1 MLCLIAAHLD
11 GKEIS
16 DYGDHLR
23 RTLLLSPTIFPII
36 FAALMGRCFRY
47 IGLFRAER
55 GISLGRLEQLIGC
68 QSLFTALERQI
79 VLRSSSIL
87 GLMMTL
93 VWLLS
98 PLGGQSALRLLS
110 QTDKSVHATDTFHFL
125 NPDAMRDSFLIGA
138 SAANSGRITYT
149 SMFLSALMS
158 SSQYQ
163 ASSMDLWGNV
173 KIPAWRSVVTG
184 ADNGDGWKNVDISN
198 GQNVTYASLIG
209 IPVASQ
215 VWSESTYTIK
225 TRQWDVTCDRV
236 EEKSREDAKFG
247 NLTST
252 WRMVYDNDCSGYP
265 CPFTFKSLD
274 NNQNYSVAECNL
286 SFEYVEANITCETPS
301 GCRTSSM
308 RKLELFSDY
317 YGPSN
322 DSFTRSNMITIEADL
337 LPNVD
342 NSGTAAAGA
351 RQATNAENWMA
362 NPWDFMALRYGN
374 VDLYELPPALLGE
387 RLTIIW
393 NTFWHSTYA
402 TSALGGNL
410 PKNLTA
416 LSDQQSQPNLQFLE
430 TKAQTVDK
438 TTIVYKTNWQWF
450 TALIISAAILQIA
463 AYTGLVLKYMTLAP
477 DIIGYASSLTLL
489 NPYIPVPTGGTTLHG
504 LERAALLHDLP
515 IKIGDVCAN
524 EPVGA
529 IAVAKG
535 DDSRVGRLDRKRWY
549 I

>member
-1 MLCLIAAHLD
+1 
-11 GKEIS
+11 
-16 DYGDHLR
+16 
-23 RTLLLSPTIFPII
+23 
-36 FAALMGRCFRY
+36 
-47 IGLFRAER
+47 
-55 GISLGRLEQLIGC
+55 
-68 QSLFTALERQI
+68 
-79 VLRSSSIL
+79 
-87 GLMMTL
+87 MTL

-110 QTDKSVHATDTFHFL
+110 EEDKSVHGTDTFHYL
-125 NPDAMRDSFLIGA
+125 NPSAMQDSFLMGA

-149 SMFLSALMS
+149 SMFLSALLS
-158 SSQYQ
+158 SSRYQ

-173 KIPAWRSVVTG
+173 KIPAWRSVENGT
-184 ADNGDGWKNVDISN
+184 DNGDGWKTVDISA

-209 IPVASQ
+209 IPVASEA
-215 VWSESTYTIK
+215 WSQSTFTIK
-225 TRQWDVTCDRV
+225 ARQWDVTCESV
-236 EEKSREDAKFG
+236 EEKSRNDTNFG

-252 WRMVYDNDCSGYP
+252 WRMAYENDCKGYP

-286 SFEYVEANITCETPS
+286 SFEYVEANVSCETLS

-308 RKLELFSDY
+308 RILDLFSDN
-317 YGPSN
+317 YGESN
-322 DSFTRSNMITIEADL
+322 DSFTRSNMITIEASL

-342 NSGTAAAGA
+342 NSGTGAAGA
-351 RQATNAENWMA
+351 RQATNAENWIA
-362 NPWDFMALRYGN
+362 DPWDFMGLRYDN
-374 VDLYELPPALLGE
+374 VDLYKMSPELLGE

-393 NTFWHSTYA
+393 NTFWQSTYA

-410 PKNLTA
+410 PKNLTT
-416 LSDQQSQPNLQFLE
+416 LSEAQAQSNLQFLA
-430 TKAQTVDK
+430 TNAQTLDR
-438 TTIVYKTNWQWF
+438 TTQIYKTNWQWF
-450 TALIISAAILQIA
+450 TALLVSSIILQIA
-463 AYTGLVLKYMTLAP
+463 AYTGLILKYMTLAP

-515 IKIGDVCAN
+515 VKIGDVCAN